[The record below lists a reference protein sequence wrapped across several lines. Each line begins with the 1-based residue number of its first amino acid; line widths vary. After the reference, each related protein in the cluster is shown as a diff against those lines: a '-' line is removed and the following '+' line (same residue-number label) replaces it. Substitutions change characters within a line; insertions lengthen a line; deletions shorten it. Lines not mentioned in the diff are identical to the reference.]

1 LEKCDFCLIIG
12 SDLRSEASSLN
23 LVIKKRVLEGSL
35 QVGYIGPSIDML
47 YPYKH
52 LGLGLD
58 SLMLLV
64 KGKHPFSVNLKKSKN
79 LSIIIGER
87 FNYAN
92 IYQLVS
98 KLSGLKY
105 LDSLNLVNIN
115 VLRTKSASIA
125 FSEVGIN
132 SLKLT
137 RKFDLLFLIGVDDVK
152 FYRLSNPDSFIIYIG
167 SHFSVYNLEL
177 ADLILPASLFLEKD
191 FTTINLENRIK
202 VSKALRKISGDVR
215 SEYFLLVVLI
225 SLLKNS
231 SNLEELKKKYMF
243 DQLFIKEYP
252 FIAKNNFKI
261 AEFLLGEV
269 NNSTLRNEILGFHN
283 VNFYEDNSVIRS
295 SRNFKYCL
303 NNLKKIQFKKKNV
316 V

>member
-92 IYQLVS
+92 IYSLVS
-98 KLSGLKY
+98 KLSSLNY
-105 LDSLNLVNIN
+105 LDSLNLANIN
-115 VLRTKSASIA
+115 VLRTKSSSIA

-132 SLKLT
+132 SLKLNK
-137 RKFDLLFLIGVDDVK
+137 KFDLLILIGVDDLK

-202 VSKALRKISGDVR
+202 TSKALRKVSGDVR
-215 SEYFLLVVLI
+215 SEYFLLLVLI
-225 SLLKNS
+225 SFLNN
-231 SNLEELKKKYMF
+231 NLNLGELKKDYMF

-261 AEFLLGEV
+261 AEFLLGGV
-269 NNSTLRNEILGFHN
+269 NYSTLRNEILSSHN
-283 VNFYEDNSVIRS
+283 VNFYGDNSVIRS